1 VAVRRRRLLN
11 SCSNISQ
18 SETAKSVLRPDARK
32 YVKFQKFV
40 TVCPKGNNN
49 VLTPFL
55 NKFSSEYSFLNTIS
69 LICFATHN
77 IGIRTRYCMRYH
89 VVANQNSTLQ
99 QFSFPRGDLNTFSL
113 FSTPFLNKFSSE
125 YSFLNT
131 ISLIC
136 FATHDIGIRTRYCMR
151 YHVVANQNS
160 TLQQFSFPRGDL
172 NTFS

>member
-1 VAVRRRRLLN
+1 VRLGGGGVGGYGGGGQ
-11 SCSNISQ
+11 CGYGGG
-18 SETAKSVLRPDARK
+18 DYARK

-99 QFSFPRGDLNTFSL
+99 QFSFPRGDLNTFS
-113 FSTPFLNKFSSE
+113 
-125 YSFLNT
+125 
-131 ISLIC
+131 
-136 FATHDIGIRTRYCMR
+136 
-151 YHVVANQNS
+151 
-160 TLQQFSFPRGDL
+160 
-172 NTFS
+172 